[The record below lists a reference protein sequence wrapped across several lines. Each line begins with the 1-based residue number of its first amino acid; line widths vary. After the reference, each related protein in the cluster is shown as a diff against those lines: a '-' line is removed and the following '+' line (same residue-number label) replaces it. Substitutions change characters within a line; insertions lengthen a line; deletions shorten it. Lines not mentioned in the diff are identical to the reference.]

1 MRTLRDFFFD
11 VLDFEPNQTP
21 NHKTNLPM
29 KKNQSLSYM
38 IDLDMHFD
46 LYKEL
51 TKYVSLYRFMMFDS
65 IGPELGRLYEIFPGY
80 GKKPVPF
87 KLVIDKDFEDLH
99 YDYIGDKLHTFMNF
113 RFGGRKYSLPI
124 EKIAEI

>member
-1 MRTLRDFFFD
+1 MKTLRDFFFK

-21 NHKTNLPM
+21 KHKTDLPM

-38 IDLDMHFD
+38 IDFELHFD

-51 TKYVSLYRFMMFDS
+51 TKYVSLYSFIEFEPISGGLRSLHLLM
-65 IGPELGRLYEIFPGY
+65 PEYGEKPIAFRLI
-80 GKKPVPF
+80 
-87 KLVIDKDFEDLH
+87 IDKDFKDLH
-99 YDYIGDKLHTFMNF
+99 YDYSEDNLYTFMNF
-113 RFGGRKYSLPI
+113 KFGGRKYSLPI